1 MTLCPIDNAR
11 IERHAKMSMQFSLMN
26 VRCAYLPVA
35 HIHPHVLGRNGHVE
49 EYMSSCPPSMNLIK
63 RLIELNM
70 VYSDIRAIIRANASI
85 DKV

>member
-1 MTLCPIDNAR
+1 
-11 IERHAKMSMQFSLMN
+11 
-26 VRCAYLPVA
+26 
-35 HIHPHVLGRNGHVE
+35 
-49 EYMSSCPPSMNLIK
+49 MSSCPPSMNLIK